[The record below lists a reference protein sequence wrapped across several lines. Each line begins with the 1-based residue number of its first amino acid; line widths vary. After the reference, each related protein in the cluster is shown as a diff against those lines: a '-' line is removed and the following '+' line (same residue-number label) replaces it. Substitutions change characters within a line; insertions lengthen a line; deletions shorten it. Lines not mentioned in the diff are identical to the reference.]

1 MPNIILKNTDCLDA
15 LIRCQ
20 SVVAANPS
28 PIVLK
33 YCRLRC
39 TLDDRILEIQAT
51 DGDVDVSHTIDIEP
65 DSLFEEDFDVL
76 IDPRTAVPLMP
87 AIKSDSVNLLCEPDI
102 SKVTISGG
110 GNKFELLSQP
120 ADEFPKFL
128 FSNKSTGIKVSA
140 GIVKKM
146 LSSALVAIDKNSSK
160 VAMTAALFEYEIDS
174 EGKKILYVVG
184 ASGQM
189 VIFSIYDCDLG
200 DKPFTIL
207 VPHNA
212 ISPISKVL
220 EDMDDLELT
229 NNQEKDKVRRI
240 FFETQ
245 KAKIGCA
252 PIAPDYKYPPWDR
265 IVPGGVKE
273 ARNVKDLCQVSVP
286 TELFREYIVYAQ
298 TMSDKEYNLIH
309 ITFQPDSMNEH
320 KGYILLNSQS
330 EAGNASVAPIE
341 AQVIRN
347 GKAFDEYV
355 SSKYLIS
362 ALDVL
367 TGSEILIT
375 RDLSK
380 GSSSPMR
387 FDSASYGSDV
397 FVGAIVSP
405 IDKQKLEEVNKKTK
419 GIIPD
424 TNIIRGEKK

>member
-1 MPNIILKNTDCLDA
+1 MPNIILKNKDCLDA
-15 LIRCQ
+15 LTRCQ

-39 TLDDRILEIQAT
+39 VLDRGLLEVQAT
-51 DGDVDVSHTIDIEP
+51 DGEVTVCHEIDIEP

-76 IDPRTAVPLMP
+76 IDPRMAVPLMP
-87 AIKSDSVNLLCEPDI
+87 AIKSDSVNLLCEPEI

-128 FSNKSTGIKVSA
+128 FSNESTGIRVSA

-160 VAMTAALFEYEIDS
+160 VAMTAALFEYEIS
-174 EGKKILYVVG
+174 EDEKKILYVVG

-189 VIFSIYDCDLG
+189 VTFSEYECDLG
-200 DKPFTIL
+200 NEPFQML
-207 VPHNA
+207 VPHSS
-212 ISPISKVL
+212 IFPIAKVL
-220 EDMDDLELT
+220 EDMDDLEIT
-229 NNQEKDKVRRI
+229 INKEKEKVRRI
-240 FFETQ
+240 FYETR
-245 KAKIGCA
+245 KATIGCA
-252 PIAPDYKYPPWDR
+252 PIAPDYKFPPWER
-265 IVPGGVKE
+265 IIPGGVKKPV
-273 ARNVKDLCQVSVP
+273 NVETLCQVSVP
-286 TELFREYIVYAQ
+286 AELFRECIGYAQ
-298 TMSDKEYNLIH
+298 TMSDKEYNLIR
-309 ITFQPDSMNEH
+309 IAFQPSPEEH
-320 KGYILLNSQS
+320 VGHILLGS
-330 EAGNASVAPIE
+330 ESESGVANVAPIE
-341 AQVIRN
+341 AQIVKN
-347 GKAFDEYV
+347 GEPFDEHV
-355 SSKYLIS
+355 SSKYLIA

-397 FVGAIVSP
+397 FVGAVVSP
-405 IDKQKLEEVNKKTK
+405 VDKQKLEEVTKKAKTGK
-419 GIIPD
+419 V
-424 TNIIRGEKK
+424 